1 MGGLCVFTELWHLPK
16 SVWAVFEKSE
26 GLEPACGLSPI
37 KGGCGNGQALCVFF
51 LDQVGRGGWAA
62 GRTGGGQ
69 HAKAEEGA
77 SDQGD
82 APIPVRKASSG
93 KGQQWQVVS
102 GNVNCLIPL
111 WLFFRTEER
120 R

>member
-1 MGGLCVFTELWHLPK
+1 M
-16 SVWAVFEKSE
+16 FEKGE

-51 LDQVGRGGWAA
+51 LDQVGRGGRAA